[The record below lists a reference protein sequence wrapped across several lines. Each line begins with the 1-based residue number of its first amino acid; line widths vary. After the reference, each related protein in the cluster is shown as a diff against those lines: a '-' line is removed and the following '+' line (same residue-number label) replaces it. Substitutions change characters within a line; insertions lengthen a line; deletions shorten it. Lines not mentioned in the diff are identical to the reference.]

1 METIYTR
8 IREIQDGYRN
18 WVTLSIYYG
27 MCALVLVAAGAFLL
41 RGDWEAAL
49 STALIFFLMLV
60 PSIVKGRYQLYLPFA
75 LELGIVGFTFLT
87 LFLGGI
93 AHFYDWVPFWDK
105 FLHLQSGFL
114 LGAAGYVV
122 VYILN
127 ENKTTSL
134 NLSPGFVSL
143 FAVTF
148 SLAIGVVWE
157 VSEFFGDAVFGSS
170 WQPTSSEMPRAR
182 GLPSCSKN
190 DGIRDFARGTIVGT
204 MNPYTLV
211 ILPIIA
217 GFAAWYLLGSFKFAF
232 FAFTL
237 AVAIGVG
244 RYLFRR

>member
-1 METIYTR
+1 METIYAQ

-27 MCALVLVAAGAFLL
+27 MSALVLVAAGVFLL

-49 STALIFFLMLV
+49 STVFIFLLMLV
-60 PSIVKGRYQLYLPFA
+60 PSIIKGRYRLYLPFA

-93 AHFYDWVPFWDK
+93 ARFYDWVPFWDK

-127 ENKTTSL
+127 ENKKTPL

-157 VSEFFGDAVFGSS
+157 VSEFFGDAAFGSH
-170 WQPTSSEMPRAR
+170 WQLDSADTMWDLIA
-182 GLPSCSKN
+182 
-190 DGIRDFARGTIVGT
+190 DGAGA
-204 MNPYTLV
+204 LV
-211 ILPIIA
+211 MSIA
-217 GFAAWYLLGSFKFAF
+217 GYFWMYRHKRLPFTPWLFLKEKLRNAAGQRPTVLEE
-232 FAFTL
+232 
-237 AVAIGVG
+237 
-244 RYLFRR
+244 

>member
-18 WVTLSIYYG
+18 WVTLSLYYG
-27 MCALVLVAAGAFLL
+27 MCALVLVAAGGFLL
-41 RGDWEAAL
+41 RGGWGGAL
-49 STALIFFLMLV
+49 STHFIFLLMLV

-75 LELGIVGFTFLT
+75 LEFGIVGFTFLT

-93 AHFYDWVPFWDK
+93 ARFYDWVPFWDK

-127 ENKTTSL
+127 ENKKTPL

-148 SLAIGVVWE
+148 SLTIGVAWE
-157 VSEFFGDAVFGSS
+157 VPEFVSDAVVGNT
-170 WQPTSSEMPRAR
+170 WQPDNADTMWDLIA
-182 GLPSCSKN
+182 
-190 DGIRDFARGTIVGT
+190 DGSGALI
-204 MNPYTLV
+204 MS
-211 ILPIIA
+211 IA
-217 GFAAWYLLGSFKFAF
+217 GYFWMYRNKRFAF
-232 FAFTL
+232 FAFSL
-237 AVAIGVG
+237 AVTIGVIRHLFG
-244 RYLFRR
+244 R